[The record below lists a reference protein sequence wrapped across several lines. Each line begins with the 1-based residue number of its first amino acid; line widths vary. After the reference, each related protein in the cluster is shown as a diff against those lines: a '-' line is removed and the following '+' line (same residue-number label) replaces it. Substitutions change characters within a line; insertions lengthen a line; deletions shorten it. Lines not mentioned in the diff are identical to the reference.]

1 VISITK
7 LGLRPYTVT
16 RKQAKELLQPSSYVD
31 RLVYAATNYPEL
43 GWLEILPEA
52 PGRER
57 RETYIVLESLDRA
70 FERIRRGEVPPE
82 QPWLAKG
89 SNAKRKLRKKK
100 NS

>member
-1 VISITK
+1 MGVFAGTERQCTEDEHDDQDDSQTSEFGIKS
-7 LGLRPYTVT
+7 V
-16 RKQAKELLQPSSYVD
+16 E
-31 RLVYAATNYPEL
+31 YPEL
-43 GWLEILPEA
+43 GWLEILPGA

-89 SNAKRKLRKKK
+89 SDPKRKLRKKK
-100 NS
+100 SSQV

>member
-1 VISITK
+1 
-7 LGLRPYTVT
+7 
-16 RKQAKELLQPSSYVD
+16 
-31 RLVYAATNYPEL
+31 LVYAATNYPEL

-89 SNAKRKLRKKK
+89 SNAKRKLCKKK
-100 NS
+100 SS